1 MYLSESD
8 EQGHACSP
16 NSSFIQFLLSDGD
29 AWKPI
34 GIDDWLCLTCKEFED
49 RLCTYASLSIA
60 PEGDF
65 AMMNCLGR
73 TVPYYLPMYLPPI
86 NQQNGRQDVIISGIN
101 GGENYPLVE
110 ATSSTNND
118 LIEVSKTSPYFGNTS

>member
-1 MYLSESD
+1 MNFC
-8 EQGHACSP
+8 QI
-16 NSSFIQFLLSDGD
+16 FIYFSDGE

-34 GIDDWLCLTCKEFED
+34 DNDDWLCLTCREFED

-65 AMMNCLGR
+65 AMLNCLGKS
-73 TVPYYLPMYLPPI
+73 VPYYLSMYLPPI
-86 NQQNGRQDVIISGIN
+86 NEQTGRQEVIVAGIN
-101 GGENYPLVE
+101 GGEDYPLME

-118 LIEVSKTSPYFGNTS
+118 LIEVSSGHSTLRPPIKPAC